1 MTELRRMR
9 KVGGSLT
16 LTIPKE
22 MGFIDK
28 DWIKFEKDGDRV
40 ILKTVVIS

>member
-1 MTELRRMR
+1 MTEIRKIR

-22 MGFIDK
+22 MGFAED
-28 DWIKFEKDGDRV
+28 DWVQFEK
-40 ILKTVVIS
+40 LYCTVVIKKVILE

>member
-1 MTELRRMR
+1 MADIRRVR

-22 MGFIDK
+22 MEFADK

-40 ILKTVVIS
+40 VLERVVV

>member
-1 MTELRRMR
+1 MAELRRMR

-22 MGFIDK
+22 MGFVDK

-40 ILKTVVIS
+40 ILKKAVV